1 MRILVALLIS
11 VVVGGCGSLNRAD
24 SQRMLDLRAG
34 YDAEGNPIEPPLQE
48 AGLEGFRNHPVPT
61 RTREKVSP
69 VFIHRQE
76 TAGRDY
82 FWGGWMSVVTE
93 DPQWVLTKP
102 KRLPKAPGI
111 QEVKRAEKKEAVK

>member
-1 MRILVALLIS
+1 MRILVVSLIS
-11 VVVGGCGSLNRAD
+11 LFVGGCGSLNRAD

-48 AGLEGFRNHPVPT
+48 EGLEGFRNHPVPT

-69 VFIHRQE
+69 VWIHRQE

-93 DPQWVLTKP
+93 DPQWVLTRP

>member
-1 MRILVALLIS
+1 
-11 VVVGGCGSLNRAD
+11 
-24 SQRMLDLRAG
+24 MLDLRAG